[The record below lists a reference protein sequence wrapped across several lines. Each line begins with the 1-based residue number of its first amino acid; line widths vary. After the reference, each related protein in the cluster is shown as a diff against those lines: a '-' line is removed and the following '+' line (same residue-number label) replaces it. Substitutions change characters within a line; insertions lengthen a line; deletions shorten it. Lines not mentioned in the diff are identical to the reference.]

1 MRAALYARKSN
12 DQEKGASGASL
23 SIERQR
29 ELAQAFAEGK
39 GWTVDPAHVYQD
51 DALSGA
57 DFTNRGG
64 LRALLGAAKAG
75 AFDVLVM
82 MDESR
87 LGREMF
93 ETGWVLKQLTDAAV
107 RVWYYQ
113 DNREARLDTAIDK
126 AMESFR
132 NFGSELH
139 LEKIRKNTREGLRSR
154 VAGGYWAGGALSY
167 GYRQVREGGRTVL
180 KVHPEHAAVVRGIFD
195 MAAEGKGA
203 HSIARTLNV
212 SQTPG
217 PSGGQ
222 WGRTTLSSL
231 LRNPIYRGQPV
242 YGKRR
247 MTDRGGM
254 RVSVPALESDRIAR
268 QDEALRIVSE
278 ETWGKV
284 QAQLARAGARWSG
297 VRATKGRIA
306 GRPEGATTST
316 HLLGGLLKCG
326 GCGAALVPT
335 ARSRNGKVRRYYVCS
350 ARYKQG
356 KTACAAKHM
365 LPYDAITDAVLSH
378 FEHLHDGFIDEL
390 IAKEWDVWVAER
402 ASAEAS
408 LATYRE
414 EVGRLDG
421 EITNLTD
428 AVAQGGQS
436 IPALVRALAAKQRAR
451 DDAAARLEHAQ
462 GQLAFPQG
470 GSTPD
475 VDWHARMSTLAL
487 GALGTMRET
496 IERRGAEARTLLR
509 SVILGPITVT
519 HAHDETG
526 AFVGWDYSGEAALG
540 GLLGRVSVCHSRTT
554 RQGSSTVGD
563 TLRSPLVLSLSG
575 RIAA

>member
-12 DQEKGASGASL
+12 DAEKGASGASL

-39 GWTVDPAHVYQD
+39 GWTVDPANIYQD
-51 DALSGA
+51 GALSGA
-57 DFTNRGG
+57 DFTNRAG
-64 LRALLGAAKAG
+64 LNALLSAAKSG

-93 ETGWVLKQLTDAAV
+93 ETGWVLKRLTDAAV

-167 GYRQVREGGRTVL
+167 GYRQLREGGRTVL
-180 KVHPEHAAVVRGIFD
+180 KVHPEHAAVVRSIFD

-203 HSIARTLNV
+203 CSIARTLNV
-212 SQTPG
+212 NQTPG
-217 PSGGQ
+217 PKGGE
-222 WGRTTLSSL
+222 WGRTTITSL

-247 MTDRGGM
+247 MTDRGGV

-268 QDEALRIVSE
+268 QDETLRIVSE

-284 QAQLARAGARWSG
+284 QARLAKAAVRWSG
-297 VRATKGRIA
+297 VRTPKGRLA
-306 GRPEGATTST
+306 GRPEGVTTSS
-316 HLLGGLLKCG
+316 HLLSGLLKCG

-350 ARYKQG
+350 SRYKQG

-365 LPYDAITDAVLSH
+365 LRYDAITDAVLSH
-378 FEHLHDGFIDEL
+378 FEHLQDGFIDEL
-390 IAKEWDVWVAER
+390 IAKEWGTWVAER
-402 ASAEAS
+402 AAAESS
-408 LATYRE
+408 LTKYRD
-414 EVGRLDG
+414 EVARLDS
-421 EITNLTD
+421 ELANLTD

-436 IPALVRALAAKQRAR
+436 IPALLRALETKQRAR
-451 DDAAARLEHAQ
+451 DDASARLEHAQ
-462 GQLAFPQG
+462 GQLTFPTRG
-470 GSTPD
+470 DGTPD
-475 VDWHARMSTLAL
+475 PGWHTRMATLAL
-487 GALGTMRET
+487 GVFGTMRET
-496 IERRGAEARTLLR
+496 IERRGPDARVLLR
-509 SVILGPITVT
+509 SIILGPITVT
-519 HAHDETG
+519 HAYDEAG

-540 GLLGRVSVCHSRTT
+540 RLLEGRVPVCHPRTMRQPTVAGTSSPT
-554 RQGSSTVGD
+554 RRA
-563 TLRSPLVLSLSG
+563 L
-575 RIAA
+575 